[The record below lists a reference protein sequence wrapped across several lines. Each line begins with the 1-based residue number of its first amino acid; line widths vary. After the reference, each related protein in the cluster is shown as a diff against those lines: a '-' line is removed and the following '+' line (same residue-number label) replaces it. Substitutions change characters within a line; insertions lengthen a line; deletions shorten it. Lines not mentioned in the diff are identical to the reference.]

1 MSLKMRL
8 VFFGLIG
15 VLAGAL
21 AWPVAELLLLA
32 QTRFPSLLVFS
43 TALGLTI
50 GVLMGGAFGAAEGII
65 TASAAKVKSGVL
77 AGVIIGGI
85 GGMVGFVVGQGA
97 LLLIGTGFFNS
108 ASSFRSVGLPV
119 SKAVGWAAFGV
130 FLGSVEGA
138 RSRSWLAVRNGIIG
152 GLIGGFLGGLVFEFI
167 RSADPGNTF
176 SRLVGLIVLGLA
188 IGLFY
193 ALVELQFSGASM
205 YLLNGKN
212 RGKEFPISKG
222 ITTIG
227 SSEAADICIPGYAK
241 VMPFQAEV
249 HRKPK
254 GKYLLVNSE
263 DSGPAVTLINDKAPT
278 SKEVPLEN
286 ESVVRVGTAQFRFH
300 KK

>member
-8 VFFGLIG
+8 VFFGLTG

-21 AWPVAELLLLA
+21 AWPVAEMLLLVQA
-32 QTRFPSLLVFS
+32 QFPSLLLFS
-43 TALGLTI
+43 LTLGLAI
-50 GVLMGGAFGAAEGII
+50 GVLMGGAFGAAEGIV
-65 TASAAKVKSGVL
+65 TASAAKVRTGVL
-77 AGVIIGGI
+77 AGFIIGGI

-97 LLLIGTGFFNS
+97 LLLVGTSFFNS

-119 SKAVGWAAFGV
+119 SKAIGWAAFGL

-138 RSRSWLAVRNGIIG
+138 RSRSFLAVRNGVFG
-152 GLIGGFLGGLVFEFI
+152 GLIGGFLGGLAFEFI
-167 RSADPGNTF
+167 RGADPGNTV
-176 SRLVGLIVLGLA
+176 SRLVGLIVLGLS

-212 RGKEFPISKG
+212 RGREFPITKAVTS
-222 ITTIG
+222 IG
-227 SSEAADICIPGYAK
+227 SSEAADICIPGYAR

-249 HRKPK
+249 HRKGK
-254 GKYLLVNSE
+254 GKYVLVNSGE
-263 DSGPAVTLINDKAPT
+263 SGRAVTMINDKRPE
-278 SKEVPLEN
+278 SEEVPLAKD
-286 ESVVRVGTAQFRFH
+286 SVVRVGTAQFRFH